1 MADETKDGPAS
12 ENAGPGESAATAGR
26 SDSSP
31 ATSPA
36 PAAPTAPI
44 TEGAR
49 AETAAGKSD
58 AAVSPERQAAAT
70 SDTFKATP
78 SAAVPADENP
88 AIAGGTN
95 APQVSPPAAT
105 SAEDEKAARVAAARA
120 AHAAK
125 LAAAAGAAGA
135 AGDAATPAAPKPAP
149 AAAAAAAKATGTT
162 AQAAGTAPAPKPAA
176 AAAAK
181 PAAADDGMSRRGFFS
196 WAAVAWVG
204 FTAAIG
210 GCVTAM
216 GRFMFPNVLFEP
228 PTNFKAGFPQD
239 FGSGIVD
246 TRFVDKYGVW
256 IVNNEGRI
264 YALIAIC
271 THLGC
276 PPAWLETQNK
286 FKCPCHGSGYYKDGV
301 NFEGPTPRPLER
313 ARIFISPDDGQIV
326 VDKAQKFQWEL
337 GQWEDPA
344 SYIPA

>member
-12 ENAGPGESAATAGR
+12 EPTGSAESGPPKMA
-26 SDSSP
+26 
-31 ATSPA
+31 
-36 PAAPTAPI
+36 

-49 AETAAGKSD
+49 AETGAAKTD
-58 AAVSPERQAAAT
+58 AAPIAERQAAAT
-70 SDTFKATP
+70 SDTFKAPP
-78 SAAVPADENP
+78 SEAAAPVEP

-95 APQVSPPAAT
+95 APAVPPPGPDAAADAADAAK
-105 SAEDEKAARVAAARA
+105 AEKVAAARA

-125 LAAAAGAAGA
+125 LAAEGK
-135 AGDAATPAAPKPAP
+135 PAPVPAP
-149 AAAAAAAKATGTT
+149 AAVVAAAKATATP
-162 AQAAGTAPAPKPAA
+162 AATGTAPAPK
-176 AAAAK
+176 AAAK
-181 PAAADDGMSRRGFFS
+181 GGDMSRRGFFS

-204 FTAAIG
+204 FSAAIG

-228 PTNFKAGFPQD
+228 PTTFKAGFPQD
-239 FGSGIVD
+239 VGSGVVD

-256 IVNNEGRI
+256 IVNNEGRLF
-264 YALIAIC
+264 ALIAIC

-286 FKCPCHGSGYYKDGV
+286 FKCPCHGSGYYKNGI

-326 VDKAQKFQWEL
+326 VDKAQKFQQEL
-337 GQWEDPA
+337 GQWEDPNSFISLA
-344 SYIPA
+344 